1 MDLQLPPLA
10 PTRRRLV
17 TVAFSLMESKQLH
30 RWYGEVCHAGTLG
43 EWISDHRWISSR
55 AMCPETLTEIETAL
69 VAPLEAA
76 VITHWGVQGV
86 LL

>member
-1 MDLQLPPLA
+1 M
-10 PTRRRLV
+10 
-17 TVAFSLMESKQLH
+17 TVAFSLMESKNLD

-55 AMCPETLTEIETAL
+55 AMCPDILSEIETTL

-76 VITHWGVQGV
+76 VIKHWGVQGV